1 MLTLGFIHPR
11 CRAPYFADPLDVNG
25 WSGRLPTGG
34 GKKKKK
40 KKSAAGFV
48 DIYGKGVSKGQGLG
62 RCENEAVWQ
71 LRLSQWR
78 TRRSAGGHCLP
89 PPLLTPH
96 VVFWQA
102 F

>member
-40 KKSAAGFV
+40 KSAAGFV
-48 DIYGKGVSKGQGLG
+48 DIYGKGVSKGQGSGALQQWSCPG
-62 RCENEAVWQ
+62 P
-71 LRLSQWR
+71 LSG
-78 TRRSAGGHCLP
+78 SCG
-89 PPLLTPH
+89 
-96 VVFWQA
+96 
-102 F
+102 